1 MPRERPVT
9 GKWFEDLPVGLVV
22 QHAVTRTIT
31 EADNVQ
37 FSALTMNPQPLHI
50 DAEFAAASEFG
61 KPLVNS
67 LFTLGVLVGVTV
79 YELTL
84 GTTIANLGFEEVKF
98 PHPVFHGD
106 TLHAESEVVA
116 VRESSSRPTAGI
128 VTFEHRGYN
137 QDDVLVASC
146 RRAALMHRRPG

>member
-1 MPRERPVT
+1 MTRERPVT
-9 GKWFEDLPVGLVV
+9 GKWFEDLPVGLKV

-84 GTTIANLGFEEVKF
+84 GTTIANLGFEKIAF

-106 TLHAESEVVA
+106 TLHAESEVLA
-116 VRESSSRPTAGI
+116 ARESSSRPTAGI

-146 RRAALMHRRPG
+146 TRLALMHRRPG